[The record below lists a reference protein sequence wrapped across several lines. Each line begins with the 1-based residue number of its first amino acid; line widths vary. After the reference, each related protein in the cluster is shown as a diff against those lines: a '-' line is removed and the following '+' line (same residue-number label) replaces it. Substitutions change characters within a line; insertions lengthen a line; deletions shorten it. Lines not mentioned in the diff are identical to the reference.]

1 MISISQL
8 LGHENLNITLKVYA
22 HQLESLKEKSNDKCK
37 KIFEKFGADITKTPV
52 YQGFLDYFM
61 LVAGIEP
68 ATSSLPWMR
77 STD

>member
-1 MISISQL
+1 
-8 LGHENLNITLKVYA
+8 
-22 HQLESLKEKSNDKCK
+22 
-37 KIFEKFGADITKTPV
+37 
-52 YQGFLDYFM
+52 LDYFM